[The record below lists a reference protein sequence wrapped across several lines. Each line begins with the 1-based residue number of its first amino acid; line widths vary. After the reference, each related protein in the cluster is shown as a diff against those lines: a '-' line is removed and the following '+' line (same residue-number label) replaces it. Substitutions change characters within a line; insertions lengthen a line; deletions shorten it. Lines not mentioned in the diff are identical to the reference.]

1 MEVQKL
7 ECKSASSE
15 AQEST
20 QGDKLPLLGQ
30 NLINRGKR
38 EAQTMGING
47 QLLGMFWLNQY
58 TYSFKYSIN
67 EWCVNVTF
75 NKAFKYT
82 GRDSHDY
89 LPHGK
94 KHEKKHHND
103 KNSIKSIKKQHMIS
117 GVEFPSLLS
126 DEGIQ

>member
-47 QLLGMFWLNQY
+47 QLFGMFWLNQY
-58 TYSFKYSIN
+58 TYSFKYSTKRIVKMN
-67 EWCVNVTF
+67 YV
-75 NKAFKYT
+75 
-82 GRDSHDY
+82 
-89 LPHGK
+89 L
-94 KHEKKHHND
+94 
-103 KNSIKSIKKQHMIS
+103 M
-117 GVEFPSLLS
+117 SLLIKLS
-126 DEGIQ
+126 NIQVGTVTTIYHMARNTNRNIIKIEIVSNRSKNNT